1 MIREDD
7 HMSVHFIKSDIW
19 FLLPNVA
26 IKNMRKY
33 YGYNVIYVN
42 AMWLKWQLVMK
53 VGVKKV
59 KDTER

>member
-1 MIREDD
+1 
-7 HMSVHFIKSDIW
+7 MSVHFIKSDIW

-53 VGVKKV
+53 FGVKKV
-59 KDTER
+59 KDIEH